1 MILLRDKVEIEAT
14 PEQVFDWL
22 AHFQEN
28 FLAWHSDHVE
38 CRYLKGT
45 NLFEVDS
52 VLYVE
57 EYLHGKLHRLT
68 FRATKVI
75 PSRRLEY
82 DAGFGLGGAFEVVP
96 RGDKVLFIAE
106 ITMGSSFP
114 VLGRLIDVFLEK
126 LLSDNLEMIKQ
137 HMTEEGENL
146 KRLLEESVGLSK
158 QEEGVSDR

>member
-1 MILLRDKVEIEAT
+1 MILLRDAVEIETT
-14 PEQVFDWL
+14 PEHVFDWL
-22 AHFQEN
+22 VHFQEN
-28 FLAWHSDHVE
+28 YLAWHPDHVE

-45 NLFEVDS
+45 HLLEVDS

-57 EYLHGKLHRLT
+57 EYLHGELHRLK

-75 PSRRLEY
+75 PNRRLEY
-82 DAGFGLGGAFEVVP
+82 KAGFGMGGAFEVVP
-96 RGDKVLFIAE
+96 HGGKVLFIAE

-114 VLGRLIDVFLEK
+114 VLGRLLDAFLEK

-146 KRLLEESVGLSK
+146 KRLLEEGVGSLNAGK
-158 QEEGVSDR
+158 RHI